1 MQRIIFS
8 LLIKFTIFKW
18 FLSLLNIYFR
28 LSEITAA
35 IAVNIPPGKL
45 KFTLKNKISE
55 LNKLAEEL
63 QNFSSENNLS
73 NEVLFDI
80 NLALD
85 ELVTNIISYGFDD
98 DDEHLI
104 FITISKNGSSIEILL
119 EDEGKEFN
127 PLEQETPDLDKPIED
142 REIGGLGIYFVKKKM
157 NEISYNRNGIKNI
170 LKLVK
175 NI

>member
-1 MQRIIFS
+1 M
-8 LLIKFTIFKW
+8 
-18 FLSLLNIYFR
+18 
-28 LSEITAA
+28 
-35 IAVNIPPGKL
+35 

-63 QNFSSENNLS
+63 QKFSSGNNLS

-98 DDEHLI
+98 NDEHLI
-104 FITISKNGSSIEILL
+104 FITILRNENSIEILL

-127 PLEQETPDLDKPIED
+127 PLEQETPDLGKPIEE
-142 REIGGLGIYFVKKKM
+142 REIGGLGIYFVRKKM
-157 NEISYNRNGIKNI
+157 NEIIYSRNGDKNI

>member
-1 MQRIIFS
+1 M
-8 LLIKFTIFKW
+8 
-18 FLSLLNIYFR
+18 
-28 LSEITAA
+28 
-35 IAVNIPPGKL
+35 

-63 QNFSSENNLS
+63 QKFSSGNNLS

-98 DDEHLI
+98 NDEHLI
-104 FITISKNGSSIEILL
+104 FITILRNENSIEILL

-127 PLEQETPDLDKPIED
+127 PLEQETPDLGKPIEE
-142 REIGGLGIYFVKKKM
+142 REIGGLGIYFVRKKM
-157 NEISYNRNGIKNI
+157 NEITYSRNGDKNI